1 MKKEIPEETKL
12 NTELKKD
19 GSLRIISILMLL
31 IGIGFFIVIFYFKTT
46 KPESEEY
53 FTKYEDGTQVGTIFQ
68 STENDLVIGND
79 TNNALKLCFKKDDG
93 LYYKAILIHR
103 DDNVCSKCSGEN
115 VIKISEDGELYVE
128 CLDCGNIIKKE

>member
-53 FTKYEDGTQVGTIFQ
+53 FTKYEDATM
-68 STENDLVIGND
+68 LVEI
-79 TNNALKLCFKKDDG
+79 K
-93 LYYKAILIHR
+93 Y
-103 DDNVCSKCSGEN
+103 GERSS
-115 VIKISEDGELYVE
+115 I
-128 CLDCGNIIKKE
+128 